1 MRSFFIMTQRQLVA
15 CLLSMVI
22 ASQAMAQTASGLSGS
37 ERQLVKQVALKE
49 IKSYTTILSADAMEG
64 RGAMQRGGDQAARW
78 IADQMKSF
86 GLKPLGGN
94 ESYLQAVPLTEKSLG
109 EETAFTLDG
118 SALALGKEWAPLA
131 FNLKDGQYS
140 GDLVFAGHAI
150 VSDAWKRNDVKDA
163 DFKDKI
169 VVVIQ
174 GRLANT
180 SQEEWDKAN
189 GAGLA
194 VSSVFTNHAR
204 GLIYVG
210 NGLERRPL
218 DMVVDF
224 NTRRQIVTTEGGQQP
239 PPILYLSTAAAEK
252 LFAKSGMTFTEA
264 LAQAERDD
272 FKPLDL
278 KARAEIKTR
287 VKTAKG
293 TASNVIGYFEGSDPA
308 LKNEA
313 VFFTAHYDAF
323 GLLNGKIYNGA
334 ADNALGTAEM
344 LAVAKAFSK
353 MKVKPKRSLVF
364 LAVTAEESGLLGSK
378 HWVANPTWDLQK
390 IAGVMNLD
398 GVGTETFGPVKN
410 IVGFGAEHST
420 LGPMLA
426 DVAKAYGISLM
437 PDPLPE
443 EGIFKRSDHYPFVV
457 RGIPALMLMG
467 APEGT
472 REALVKRIMGWMM
485 VAYHQPADDI
495 EKTWY
500 WEGAKTVA
508 DLMAIVGLR
517 LAEQQEMP
525 SWVSSSP
532 YANLKRGD
540 RLPAGN

>member
-1 MRSFFIMTQRQLVA
+1 MRSFFIITQRQWVA
-15 CLLSMVI
+15 CWLAMLM
-22 ASQAMAQTASGLSGS
+22 ASQAVAQTASGLLDS
-37 ERQLVKQVALKE
+37 ERQLAKQVALKE
-49 IKSYTTILSADAMEG
+49 IKDSTAILSADAMEG
-64 RGAMQRGGDQAARW
+64 RGVMQRGGAQAARW
-78 IADQMKSF
+78 IADQMKSY
-86 GLKPLGGN
+86 GMKPLGENGA
-94 ESYLQAVPLTEKSLG
+94 YLQAVPLTEKSLG
-109 EETAFTLDG
+109 EETAFKLDG
-118 SALALGKEWAPLA
+118 ATLALGQEWAPLA
-131 FNLKDGQYS
+131 FNLKDSQYS

-150 VSDAWKRNDVKDA
+150 VSDAWKRNDLKDA

-174 GRLANT
+174 GRLVNT
-180 SQEEWDKAN
+180 SQEAWDKAN
-189 GAGLA
+189 GAALA
-194 VSSVFTNHAR
+194 VSTVFKNQAR
-204 GLIYVG
+204 GLIYVA

-218 DMVVDF
+218 DQMVDF
-224 NTRRQIVTTEGGQQP
+224 NTRRQIVVTEGGPPP
-239 PPILYLSTAAAEK
+239 PPILYLSAAAAEK
-252 LFAKSGMTFTEA
+252 LFAKSGVAYKEA

-278 KARAEIKTR
+278 KMRAEIKTQ
-287 VKTAKG
+287 VKTTKG
-293 TASNVIGYFEGSDPA
+293 TASNVIGYFEGSDPT

-420 LGPMLA
+420 LGALLA

-472 REALVKRIMGWMM
+472 KEALVKRIFGWMM

-500 WEGAKTVA
+500 WDGAKTVA

-517 LAEQQEMP
+517 LAEQPEMP
-525 SWVSSSP
+525 SWLSSSP

-540 RLPAGN
+540 KLPAGN